1 MGEGRR
7 HSGRT
12 LPGDGASRRARGTG
26 GGDQPLARI
35 RISVERESD
44 GSITGRFTGNVKAVE
59 LDGPDVWLTRL
70 HTIRVSDTLD
80 IQSSR

>member
-1 MGEGRR
+1 MKELALGFCF
-7 HSGRT
+7 
-12 LPGDGASRRARGTG
+12 GASSPKQAG

-80 IQSSR
+80 IRSSR

>member
-1 MGEGRR
+1 
-7 HSGRT
+7 
-12 LPGDGASRRARGTG
+12 
-26 GGDQPLARI
+26 LARI

-80 IQSSR
+80 IRSSR